1 MNYPLAVDDQ
11 GWRIPKDGT
20 DARKV
25 YGLMCQGLG
34 RSEIACHLG
43 KPRNT
48 VGVLM
53 HRIRWGRP
61 TQPSRANDALRRQSV
76 YVRKL
81 VDILG
86 MSLAEAI
93 ETERFLMEQK
103 PPVNQPLT
111 TVK

>member
-1 MNYPLAVDDQ
+1 MTLPVDEK
-11 GWRIPKDGT
+11 GWRIPRDGT

-25 YGLMCQGLG
+25 YDLMRQGLG
-34 RSEIACHLG
+34 CTEIARRLD

-53 HRIRWGRP
+53 HRIRNGRP
-61 TQPSRANDALRRQSV
+61 TRCLRANDALRSV

-86 MSLAEAI
+86 MPLAKAI
-93 ETERFLMEQK
+93 EIERFVMDHKQR
-103 PPVNQPLT
+103 VNAH
-111 TVK
+111 